1 MLPATRNRTA
11 MDMRLDDP
19 MIIMNKR
26 KSIAKQEFDLTQ
38 EVRNTLST
46 ADALGIRNHK
56 RLNSINYT

>member
-1 MLPATRNRTA
+1 

-26 KSIAKQEFDLTQ
+26 NSIAKQEFELTQ

-46 ADALGIRNHK
+46 ADALGNRNHK
-56 RLNSINYT
+56 RLNSINYS